1 MANMY
6 NINGLSY
13 KPHENPEWFTRAM
26 FGGRLVQGGYIRVLT
41 GIKGDELLS
50 QIDLEN
56 KILQIDGKDCAWTP
70 NQIIKLSE
78 KTAKVKTY
86 KINLEQCIDELEN
99 KRTLYE
105 LGPGAKNET
114 LPTELEDAT
123 LALIAIGLSNEIEEM
138 VVGGDESVDPNQF
151 NGMVKTLLNS
161 TEAIQIVG
169 ATLTKANVLDAIEAV
184 YDAVPEDVLQAEDA
198 GTLFVMG
205 SYATRR
211 KIRAALADKNNQVIA
226 ASWTVDDTDK
236 KNPKLFYLG
245 MEFVP
250 AKGIDN
256 NTLIGYD
263 SSNAYLLTDLLSD
276 LDEVELGNFPKPND
290 DKIWIKGR
298 LRLGFV
304 IPFEDEVVIWSDKV
318 TEAQTPNGND
328 DLRVV
333 PNSLVF
339 DVAGETKTFTVITK
353 DPAATVTVNAAQSGF
368 TVTAGTTTAGVTTV
382 TVVAADATGSRD
394 PRVGQA
400 IVTIDDT
407 DRSATVTLNQRNDSG
422 NAQIVDDGGTV
433 EEEGGETP

>member
-1 MANMY
+1 MY

-169 ATLTKANVLDAIEAV
+169 ATITKANVLDAIEAV

-318 TEAQTPNGND
+318 TAAQTPNGND

-394 PRVGQA
+394 PKVGQA
-400 IVTIDDT
+400 VVTIDDT
-407 DRSATVTLNQRNDSG
+407 DRSATVTFNQRNDSG

-433 EEEGGETP
+433 EEEEDETP

>member
-318 TEAQTPNGND
+318 TAAQTPNGND

-353 DPAATVTVNAAQSGF
+353 DPTATVTVNAAQSGF

-422 NAQIVDDGGTV
+422 NAQIVDDGGA

>member
-1 MANMY
+1 MY

-318 TEAQTPNGND
+318 TAAQTPNGND

-353 DPAATVTVNAAQSGF
+353 DPTATVTVNAAQSGF

-422 NAQIVDDGGTV
+422 NAQIVDDGGA

>member
-184 YDAVPEDVLQAEDA
+184 YDAIPEDVLQAEDA

-318 TEAQTPNGND
+318 TAAQTPNGND

-339 DVAGETKTFTVITK
+339 DVAGEPKTFTVITK

-368 TVTAGTTTAGVTTV
+368 TVTRSTTTAGVTIV

-394 PRVGQA
+394 PKVGQA
-400 IVTIDDT
+400 VVTIDDT
-407 DRSATVTLNQRNDSG
+407 DISATVTFNQRNDSG
-422 NAQIVDDGGTV
+422 NAQIVD
-433 EEEGGETP
+433 ETP

>member
-1 MANMY
+1 MY

-290 DKIWIKGR
+290 DKVWIKGR